1 MPVPDPPSS
10 AVACLSTVAVF
21 LVIVAP
27 LYLMLRFFVR
37 LIRAYYGFD
46 AVPDDAGPPLR
57 VCAGCHNT
65 VLEADFMHCPYCG
78 RPLPSDP
85 AGPATPPADAG

>member
-1 MPVPDPPSS
+1 MPTLESPSG
-10 AVACLSTVAVF
+10 AAACLYTVAVF

-46 AVPDDAGPPLR
+46 PVPDDPGPPLR

-65 VLEADFMHCPYCG
+65 VLEKDFTHCPYCG
-78 RPLPSDP
+78 QTLPLVPAEAP
-85 AGPATPPADAG
+85 AGPRPPQ